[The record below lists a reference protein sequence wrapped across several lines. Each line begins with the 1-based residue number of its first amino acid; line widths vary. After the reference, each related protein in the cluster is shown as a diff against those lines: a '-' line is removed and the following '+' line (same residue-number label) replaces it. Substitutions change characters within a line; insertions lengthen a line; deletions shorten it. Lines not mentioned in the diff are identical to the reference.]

1 MSVAA
6 RKPVHVADPS
16 EDFRPQT
23 EFARQLWELR
33 LQIEAKGGDF
43 LDWEGLEREVAE
55 RRGERSDEP

>member
-6 RKPVHVADPS
+6 RKPVHVADPV
-16 EDFRPQT
+16 EDFLPQT
-23 EFARQLWELR
+23 EFAREFWELR

-43 LDWEGLEREVAE
+43 LDWEGVEREVAE

>member
-6 RKPVHVADPS
+6 RKPIHVADSS

-23 EFARQLWELR
+23 EFARRLWELR
-33 LQIEAKGGDF
+33 LQIEAKGGGF

-55 RRGERSDEP
+55 RR